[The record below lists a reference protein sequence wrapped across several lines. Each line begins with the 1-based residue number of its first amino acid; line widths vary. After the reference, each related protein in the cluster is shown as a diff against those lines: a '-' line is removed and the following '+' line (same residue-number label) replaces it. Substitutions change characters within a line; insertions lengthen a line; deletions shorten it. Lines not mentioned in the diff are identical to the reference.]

1 MYCTKL
7 SFLFIFYMQ
16 LFFFKK
22 LKELALMRIR
32 VYMHFIYLGDGSS
45 PNRMMRKKYK
55 KSILTREYAILI
67 LLEWSVVHT
76 LV

>member
-1 MYCTKL
+1 
-7 SFLFIFYMQ
+7 
-16 LFFFKK
+16 
-22 LKELALMRIR
+22 MRIR